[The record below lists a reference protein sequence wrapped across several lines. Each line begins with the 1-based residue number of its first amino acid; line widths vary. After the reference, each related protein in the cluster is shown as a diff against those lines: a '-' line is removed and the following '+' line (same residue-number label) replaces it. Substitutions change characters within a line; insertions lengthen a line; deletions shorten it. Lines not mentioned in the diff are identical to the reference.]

1 MHSGSSISYTGTPG
15 HTGHKPM
22 ERFWRTLKEDLITET
37 DFDSMEEFRDELM
50 QYMLYYNQQKPHQG
64 IMGKTP
70 A

>member
-1 MHSGSSISYTGTPG
+1 MG
-15 HTGHKPM
+15 
-22 ERFWRTLKEDLITET
+22 RFWRTLKEDLIAEP